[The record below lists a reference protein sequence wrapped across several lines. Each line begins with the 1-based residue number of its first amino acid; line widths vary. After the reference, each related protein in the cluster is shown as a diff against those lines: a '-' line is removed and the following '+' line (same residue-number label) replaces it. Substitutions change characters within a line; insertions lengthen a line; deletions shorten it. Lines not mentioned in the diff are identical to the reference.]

1 MLPPAAGGGGARK
14 PLLALGKFH
23 AVAGTL
29 RVAVWARAGAV
40 AGATAK
46 DLALGLEVLDETDE
60 FRWLGS
66 AATAPVGS
74 AWKKLSM
81 EVDVAES
88 VDGHLLDV
96 SLTFGGGGN
105 YDLDDLEITCPE
117 RALSTILN
125 VTFETSDAVTLAP
138 RVAAGTQYDALRTAL
153 TLDAPIAGA
162 GRASA
167 HGAVLGV
174 SQRFVNPSDAKLR
187 LIRVSAVPGILN
199 VSLWVKLADASSV
212 ARLISSGGSD
222 SSETGS
228 SSGGSSSGSSGGS
241 SSGSTGSGSSAASK
255 KKKSSSS
262 SSHSSSSSSH
272 SSSSS
277 SHSSSSS
284 GSLASHG
291 RELLA
296 TASGGAGAGKG
307 GGAAPGAAPSGPY
320 VKIEVLDE
328 TADFEWL
335 GAWMT
340 FAISAS
346 EWTRIEAIIP
356 IHTSRAGHSLDVA
369 LAVGAATPG
378 ILLDDIVIAAPS
390 LVGAGVP
397 VKALSV
403 GFDDVASTR
412 HIGVIY
418 SGGTPGTPT
427 ILGGGPHVR
436 LQLSSDDL

>member
-66 AATAPVGS
+66 ATTAPVGS

-138 RVAAGTQYDALRTAL
+138 RVAAGAQYDALRTAL

-262 SSHSSSSSSH
+262 STHSSSSSSH

-277 SHSSSSS
+277 SHSSSS

-378 ILLDDIVIAAPS
+378 ILLDDIVVAAPS